1 METIRQKCGTIEDLA
16 GLEELYQLL
25 FERYAQKLGW
35 KKPVSRKLLYFVY
48 RKKESL
54 YTTFQI
60 QKKSKAL
67 RTISA
72 PKEPLKRVQKLAAE
86 LLTELAPKHPCAHG
100 FLPEKSIV
108 GNASVHFGKKFV
120 LNVDLENF
128 FPSIPAGRIYHA
140 LQKGNLKFSPKLA
153 YYLTRFCTLNQGL
166 PQGSPA
172 SPILSNLICWNL
184 DNRLRGLADDYD
196 VAYSRYADDLTF
208 SAQHPL
214 PDAFLAKLDE
224 IINSEHFTINAK
236 KVRLQKAN
244 VSQEVTGLVVNEKVN
259 LKRGFIK
266 GIRAMLHN
274 WETLGYEEA
283 QNKFI
288 GTYIPKKGKG
298 KAQLSNVVAG
308 KLLYFKM
315 VRGEEDL
322 EYQKYKQQLERL
334 LTGNFNI
341 KAKVV
346 QDIQF
351 PIHHD
356 PRKVVGFLRQ
366 FRTVNDSGFR
376 ELLHDPGSK
385 DFDFLTNLEKV
396 SEALPGVKKIL
407 TPKLFKKLTAFV
419 EVYRK
424 DGVDYFNKTGYLPL
438 NGNRSSLNENSILAD
453 NKENYQTQTLGKFW
467 LAMNKV
473 SRRKLWKNGKGV
485 TLIVSGRS
493 MLVNKEIADDLEKTL
508 ETIEYTDLILKGYKA
523 VKATDEE
530 GMGRYGFVH
539 PSNIDKVKKHF
550 EDSFPTGKTKFLTLE
565 EIIHFS
571 KNTSDFNFIFPPS
584 KEVTKAANQFR
595 YQIRVGTDFFHDLV
609 LANALKPTF
618 NQLNAYKQSTV
629 KYEPSEEE
637 FGVNCSFFTD
647 SWEVRNAIQFLL
659 KDFALNPAYSNENEK
674 RTIILR
680 SATVQ
685 PDPKK
690 KLFCT
695 NIYIQLVEGKSDF
708 EQLKLNKEVRRA
720 LKRLNGL
727 ADWSILFG
735 KDSKME
741 QHFLLCSP
749 DVINHK
755 APYFEGITHKLT
767 FFQS

>member
-54 YTTFQI
+54 YTSFQI

-72 PKEPLKRVQKLAAE
+72 PKEPLKRIQKLAAE
-86 LLTELAPKHPCAHG
+86 LLTELIPKHPCAHG

-128 FPSIPAGRIYHA
+128 FPSIPAGRICNV

-153 YYLTRFCTLNQGL
+153 YYLTRFCSLDGGL

-214 PDAFLAKLDE
+214 PDAFLTKLDE
-224 IINSEHFTINAK
+224 IIKSEHFTINAK

-259 LKRGFIK
+259 LKREFIK

-283 QNKFI
+283 QNRFI
-288 GTYIPKKGKG
+288 GTYIPKRGKG
-298 KAQLSNVVAG
+298 KAQLSNVVSG

-315 VRGEEDL
+315 VRGEDDL
-322 EYQKYKQQLERL
+322 EYQKYKQQLERIL
-334 LTGNFNI
+334 SGDLKLKT
-341 KAKVV
+341 KVV
-346 QDIQF
+346 QDIQY

-366 FRTVNDSGFR
+366 FRTVNASGFR
-376 ELLHDPGSK
+376 ELIHDPDTK
-385 DFDFLTNLEKV
+385 DFDFLANMEKV
-396 SEALPGVKKIL
+396 NAAMPEVEKIL
-407 TPKLFKKLTAFV
+407 TPKLFRKLKTFV
-419 EVYRK
+419 EVYNSVGIEYYK
-424 DGVDYFNKTGYLPL
+424 NTNCIPL
-438 NGNRSSLNENSILAD
+438 IGGRWLKAQNESLDDTLKEPAVAHKSIEEKSGLSEKIYNTISFSELFGNI
-453 NKENYQTQTLGKFW
+453 NKEE
-467 LAMNKV
+467 KV
-473 SRRKLWKNGKGV
+473 
-485 TLIVSGRS
+485 
-493 MLVNKEIADDLEKTL
+493 MLTE
-508 ETIEYTDLILKGYKA
+508 LIL
-523 VKATDEE
+523 
-530 GMGRYGFVH
+530 
-539 PSNIDKVKKHF
+539 PSSKV
-550 EDSFPTGKTKFLTLE
+550 
-565 EIIHFS
+565 
-571 KNTSDFNFIFPPS
+571 
-584 KEVTKAANQFR
+584 VKAANEFR

-609 LANALKPTF
+609 LINALKPTV
-618 NQLNAYKQSTV
+618 NQLNAYEQVTL

-647 SWEVRNAIQFLL
+647 SWEVRNAINILL
-659 KDFALNPAYSNENEK
+659 KDFALNPLYDTENEK

-690 KLFCT
+690 TLFCS
-695 NIYIQLVEGKSDF
+695 NIYIQLVEGKLDF
-708 EQLKLNKEVRRA
+708 EQMKSNARATKA
-720 LKRLNGL
+720 LKRLTCL
-727 ADWSILFG
+727 ADWSILIG
-735 KDSKME
+735 KDSKIN
-741 QHFLLCSP
+741 QHFFLSSP
-749 DVINHK
+749 DVFIHK
-755 APYFEGITHKLT
+755 APYFEGLTHKLT

>member
-35 KKPVSRKLLYFVY
+35 KKPVSKKLLYFVY

-72 PKEPLKRVQKLAAE
+72 PKEPLKRIQKLAAE
-86 LLTELAPKHPCAHG
+86 FLTELVPKHPCAHG

-108 GNASVHFGKKFV
+108 GNASVHIGKKFV

-128 FPSIPAGRIYHA
+128 FPSIPAGRIYNA
-140 LQKGNLKFSPKLA
+140 LQKGNLTFSPKLA
-153 YYLTRFCTLNQGL
+153 YYITRFCTLNQGL

-184 DNRLRGLADDYD
+184 DNRLRGLAEDYD

-214 PDAFLAKLDE
+214 PEAFLAKLDE
-224 IINSEHFTINAK
+224 IIKSEHFTINAK

-259 LKRGFIK
+259 LKRAFIK

-283 QNKFI
+283 QNRFI
-288 GTYIPKKGKG
+288 GTYVPKRGKG
-298 KAQLSNVVAG
+298 KAQLSNVVSG
-308 KLLYFKM
+308 KLLYYKM

-322 EYQKYKQQLERL
+322 EYQKYKQQFERL
-334 LTGNFNI
+334 LSGNFKP
-341 KAKVV
+341 KAKEVEE
-346 QDIQF
+346 IQF
-351 PIHHD
+351 PIQHE

-385 DFDFLTNLEKV
+385 DFDFLANLNKV
-396 SEALPGVKKIL
+396 KAAMPDVEKIL
-407 TPKLFKKLTAFV
+407 TPKLFRKLKTFV
-419 EVYRK
+419 GVYYK
-424 DGVDYFNKTGYLPL
+424 EGIEYFKKTGYLPL
-438 NGNRSSLNENSILAD
+438 NGNRGTLIQPSIASDNS
-453 NKENYQTQTLGKFW
+453 ETYQPNSLGKFW
-467 LAMNKV
+467 TAMNNAN
-473 SRRKLWKNGKGV
+473 RRQIWKTGKGV
-485 TLIVSGRS
+485 TLFVSGRS
-493 MLVNKEIADDLEKTL
+493 MLVNKEIVDELEKTL
-508 ETIEYTDLILKGYKA
+508 ETIEYTDLILNGYHT

-530 GMGRYGFVH
+530 GVSRYGFIH
-539 PSNIDKVKKHF
+539 PSNIEKVKKHF
-550 EDSFPTGKTKFLTLE
+550 EDSFQEGKTQFLTLE

-571 KNTSDFNFIFPPS
+571 KSTSDHNFIFPPS
-584 KEVTKAANQFR
+584 KEVSKAANQFR

-609 LANALKPTF
+609 LVNALKPTV
-618 NQLNAYKQSTV
+618 NQLNGYDQITI

-647 SWEVRNAIQFLL
+647 SWELRNAISIVL
-659 KDFALNPAYSNENEK
+659 KDFALNKDYTNANSK
-674 RTIILR
+674 RTIVLR

-690 KLFCT
+690 TLFCS

-708 EQLKLNKEVRRA
+708 EQMRKNPAVNKA
-720 LKRLNGL
+720 IKRLTGL
-727 ADWSILFG
+727 ADWSILTG
-735 KDSKME
+735 EDSKME
-741 QHFLLCSP
+741 QHFLLSSP
-749 DVINHK
+749 DVFSHK